1 MLLIGPQQR
10 AARWKIINLPSFK
23 EIAMPLVR
31 VSLLRGKPRQYRA
44 AILENIYQA
53 MLESFNVP
61 KDDQFMVLTE
71 HDPEELVFNRSYMN
85 IERSDDFV
93 LIQLTVSNTRNQE
106 QKNALFKRIV
116 ERLGADPGIRPE
128 DVMISL
134 VEGDKGNWSFGH
146 GIAQYVV

>member
-1 MLLIGPQQR
+1 
-10 AARWKIINLPSFK
+10 
-23 EIAMPLVR
+23 MPLVR

-53 MLESFNVP
+53 MMESFNVP

-71 HDPEELVFNRSYMN
+71 HDPEELVFNRNYMN
-85 IERSDDFV
+85 IERSDGFV
-93 LIQLTVSNTRNQE
+93 LIQLTVSNTRTQE

-116 ERLGADPGIRPE
+116 ERLGDDPGIRPE

-146 GIAQYVV
+146 GIAQYVA

>member
-1 MLLIGPQQR
+1 
-10 AARWKIINLPSFK
+10 
-23 EIAMPLVR
+23 MPLVR
-31 VSLLRGKPRQYRA
+31 VSLLRGKPRAYRA

-71 HDPEELVFNRSYMN
+71 HDPEELVFNRNYMN
-85 IERSDDFV
+85 IERSDGFV

-116 ERLGADPGIRPE
+116 ERLGDDPGVRPE

-146 GIAQYVV
+146 GIAQYVA